1 MMLNIDLLHHRLH
14 VYLRHLHRLQQQ
26 DIQLNLV
33 LMLLWLAVA
42 WPMVAPG
49 RQAL

>member
-26 DIQLNLV
+26 DIQLMMV
-33 LMLLWLAVA
+33 LMLLWLFDYSRHL
-42 WPMVAPG
+42 MNYY
-49 RQAL
+49 QQH